1 MKTGRAVRLRAKLR
15 TVADRLERTF
25 NWARLGGA
33 ALLFFLGPLFPN
45 IGLVYVFG
53 LGAFVLLYA
62 ALVYWFLHSPP
73 RVLASFETMTRVM
86 FVVDIAIVA
95 LGMLVFA

>member
-33 ALLFFLGPLFPN
+33 GLVFSLGPLFPN
-45 IGLVYVFG
+45 IGLPYVIG
-53 LGAFVLLYA
+53 LGVFMTAYA
-62 ALVYWFLHSPP
+62 GAVALVLRSGRLRPHFP
-73 RVLASFETMTRVM
+73 RLVRFM
-86 FVVDIAIVA
+86 FVVDLAMVA
-95 LGMLVFA
+95 CSLLVFAA